1 MGCPATMWGN
11 RCTPILINTYA
22 MMRAMI
28 FAAGMGT
35 RLKPLTDYIPKALVP
50 VGGIP
55 LLDIQIEKL
64 KAAGC
69 QEIVVNIHHFADL
82 IERHVRSRQWGAKVR
97 LSDERTLL
105 LDTGGGLRHA
115 APLFA
120 GDDDNILLH
129 NVDIL
134 SNADLAGLYA
144 RGREHDAVLLVS
156 HRPTQRYLLFNESLR
171 LVGWTHVGTGEVKT
185 PYAHLD
191 VAACRKYAF
200 AGIHVFSP
208 RLFKEMS
215 AWPERFSIVDFY
227 LSVCHRYDIYGCPDA
242 DLRLLDVGK
251 QDTLRQAE
259 AFMQAGVD
267 KNAE

>member
-1 MGCPATMWGN
+1 M
-11 RCTPILINTYA
+11 
-22 MMRAMI
+22 
-28 FAAGMGT
+28 
-35 RLKPLTDYIPKALVP
+35 
-50 VGGIP
+50 
-55 LLDIQIEKL
+55 
-64 KAAGC
+64 
-69 QEIVVNIHHFADL
+69 
-82 IERHVRSRQWGAKVR
+82 
-97 LSDERTLL
+97 
-105 LDTGGGLRHA
+105 
-115 APLFA
+115 
-120 GDDDNILLH
+120 
-129 NVDIL
+129 DIL

-208 RLFKEMS
+208 RLFKDMS